1 MSDAQRLAFDLA
13 SGVSATAL
21 LIGIA
26 SVVVLLTLVWATWV
40 TFGTFRSWQGG
51 TATLFDVAWSAI
63 RVSILLMVLGFYLR

>member
-13 SGVSATAL
+13 SGVSASAL

-26 SVVVLLTLVWATWV
+26 SIIVLLTLIWATWI
-40 TFGTFRSWQGG
+40 TFGAFRNWQDGH
-51 TATLFDVAWSAI
+51 ATLLDVAWSAI